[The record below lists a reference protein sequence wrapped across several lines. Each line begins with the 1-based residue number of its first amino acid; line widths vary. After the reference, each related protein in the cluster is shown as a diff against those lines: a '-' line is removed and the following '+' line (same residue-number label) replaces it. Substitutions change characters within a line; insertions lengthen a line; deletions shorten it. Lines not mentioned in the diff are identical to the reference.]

1 MSGITLHVMLHRK
14 THRTNTSSLQAALLL
29 PDRGFELHSVGAG
42 RVPKDLEGCK
52 FIKVCRP
59 PLSLPGMLAHFAST
73 CGASQSFARKSAALP
88 SALAEARNFS
98 VCRRAFAKEP
108 SLPAV

>member
-59 PLSLPGMLAHFAST
+59 PLSLPRMLITSHISRRPVVHDKVL
-73 CGASQSFARKSAALP
+73 RKNSP
-88 SALAEARNFS
+88 P
-98 VCRRAFAKEP
+98 C
-108 SLPAV
+108 